1 MGKYSI
7 KDLEKLSGIK
17 AHTLRIW
24 EQRYGVLVPLRS
36 DGNIRY
42 YSDDEL
48 KKILKI
54 GFLNQLGHK
63 ISKLAH
69 LSEKEISD
77 RVEEH
82 SQHNTS
88 YAAHVDNLVVAMI
101 EMNEHKF
108 ETELSNCIIK
118 VGFENCFT
126 NIIHPFF
133 TKVGILWLTGNIN
146 PVQEHLISNL
156 IRQKLIVAIDNQ
168 KIIPLANRKKFMLFL
183 PENEWHEL
191 GLLFYAYI
199 IKKNGYKLF
208 YLGQSVPLLDLKK
221 VFSIHDPDFL
231 MTSLLSFNSETSLSD
246 FTGMLSQEF
255 KAKKVLIMGKYA
267 NEVVKYAPSNIQF
280 IETIQSF
287 NAFLSD
293 IDDMKNN

>member
-24 EQRYGVLVPLRS
+24 EQRFGILVPSRS
-36 DGNIRY
+36 DGNVRY

-54 GFLNQLGHK
+54 GFLNQLGLK
-63 ISKLAH
+63 ISKLAQ
-69 LSEKEISD
+69 LSDQEIANKVTEFSKN
-77 RVEEH
+77 
-82 SQHNTS
+82 STS
-88 YAAHVDNLVVAMI
+88 YTVHIDNLIFAMI
-101 EMNEHKF
+101 EMDENKF
-108 ETELSNCIIK
+108 EIELTACIDK
-118 VGFENCFT
+118 VGFEECFT

-156 IRQKLIVAIDNQ
+156 IRQKLIVAIDTQ
-168 KIIPLANRKKFMLFL
+168 KNLPLPKSKKFMLFL

-199 IKKNGYKLF
+199 IKKKGFKLF
-208 YLGQSVPLLDLKK
+208 YLGQSVPLADLKK
-221 VFSIHDPDFL
+221 VFIIHDPDYL

-246 FTGMLSQEF
+246 YTGMLSQEF
-255 KAKKVLIMGKYA
+255 KTKKVLIMGKYA
-267 NEVVKYAPSNIQF
+267 NEVTKYAPNNIQF
-280 IETIQSF
+280 IDTIQNF
-287 NAFLSD
+287 NLFTSE
-293 IDDMKNN
+293 IEPK